1 MLRCDVCQICNIL
14 LNIFILL
21 STRAKDLILNPQRLS
36 QHMEDE

>member
-1 MLRCDVCQICNIL
+1 MLRCGVCQICNIL